1 MKKHI
6 PKIAVLFISFFICTA
21 CFDIR
26 ENIFLKK
33 DGSGKFTFVI
43 DMSELKVMFGS
54 SQDSTSV
61 TSGLEVKKPT
71 DKIDSK
77 FEDVKKEL
85 RTIDGISNIIQ
96 NVDTTNIIVTIGF
109 DFKNVTA
116 LNGAMNVLFKDEEN
130 LKPVTYYEYKNKQF
144 KRLES
149 ASKGFLKAGFE
160 DKNAPKDKK
169 DTEKSPFNLDGLFQ
183 TISYTTTYEFESD
196 IQKSI
201 NKEALLSSDQ
211 KKIVLKCYPFVED
224 SAKKCSLTNTI
235 TLK

>member
-1 MKKHI
+1 MKKYI
-6 PKIAVLFISFFICTA
+6 PKVAVLIISIFTCTA

-26 ENIFLKK
+26 ETIFLKK

-54 SQDSTSV
+54 SDDSTSA

-77 FEDVKKEL
+77 FEDIKKEL

-96 NVDTTNIIVTIGF
+96 NVDTSNIIVTIGF

-116 LNGAMNVLFKDEEN
+116 LNGALNVLFKDEEN

-144 KRLES
+144 TRLES

-160 DKNAPKDKK
+160 DKNAPKG
-169 DTEKSPFNLDGLFQ
+169 KSDAGKAPFNLDGLFQ
-183 TISYTTTYEFESD
+183 TISYTTTYEFENE
-196 IQKSI
+196 IQKSA
-201 NKEALLSSDQ
+201 NKEALLTADQ
-211 KKIVLKCYPFVED
+211 KKIILKCYPFVED
-224 SAKKCSLTNTI
+224 STKKCSLTNTI